1 MKLPRAAAFVI
12 LAALLANA
20 CSVVRTDP
28 ERAAET
34 RALAFLQREVPAWS
48 RDNGC
53 FSCHNNGDA
62 ARALYVATR
71 HGFDVPDAA
80 LKTTTRWLTQ
90 PDRWNKNQGDPGFSD
105 QRLADVQFAAALLTA
120 TQTGHAAKAPLAI
133 AAQRL
138 LQSQSADGTWPVD
151 TGNRGGSPATYGTT
165 LATFFAWQTLV
176 ASGLPEAHNAIA
188 RAERALQEIVPNTV
202 PDAATLLLF
211 AVKHPSDEAI
221 ALRER
226 TFTFLRAT
234 QNSDGGW
241 GPYRDSPSEVFDTAL
256 ALLAL
261 AEVPHERD
269 VATMRT
275 RGKKFLLSVQM
286 PDGSWAATTRPSG
299 GISYAQQMSTTG
311 WATLALLA
319 TRER

>member
-1 MKLPRAAAFVI
+1 MKLPRAAASVI

-20 CSVVRTDP
+20 CSTTPND
-28 ERAAET
+28 RAAET

-53 FSCHNNGDA
+53 YSCHNNGDA

-71 HGFDVPDAA
+71 HGFQVPNDA
-80 LKTTTRWLTQ
+80 LNTTTRWLTQ
-90 PDRWNKNQGDPGFSD
+90 PNHWDKNQGDPGFSD

-120 TQTGHAAKAPLAI
+120 TQTGHADKAPLTI

-138 LQSQSADGTWPVD
+138 LQSQSANGTWPVD
-151 TGNRGGSPATYGTT
+151 AGNRVGSPATYGTT
-165 LATFFAWQTLV
+165 LATFLAWQTLT

-188 RAERALQEIVPNTV
+188 RAERALQETLPNNV
-202 PDAATLLLF
+202 PDAATLLRF
-211 AVKHPSDEAI
+211 AVKHPADEAD

-226 TFTFLRAT
+226 TLTFLRTT
-234 QNSDGGW
+234 QNGDGGW

-261 AEVPHERD
+261 AELPHEHD

-319 TRER
+319 TPSSR